1 MNKKGYEEIT
11 KAATLRIQHL
21 AACANAKTK
30 TKDSAD
36 TRAHHRRVM
45 GEWAYG
51 AYLLW
56 ETLTGGMLS
65 ANWEADSERLRE
77 MVNAIGKEPGEG

>member
-1 MNKKGYEEIT
+1 MIMKNLSYEEIT
-11 KAATLRIQHL
+11 KAATLRIEHL
-21 AACANAKTK
+21 AACANAKSQ
-30 TKDSAD
+30 DSAD

-56 ETLTGGMLS
+56 ETLTGGILS

>member
-1 MNKKGYEEIT
+1 MKKLSYEEIT
-11 KAATLRIQHL
+11 KATMLRIEHL
-21 AACANAKTK
+21 AACANAKI
-30 TKDSAD
+30 KDSAE
-36 TRAHHRRVM
+36 TRANHRRVM
-45 GEWAYG
+45 GELAYG

-65 ANWEADSERLRE
+65 ANWEADSKRLRE